1 MNISDLSTR
10 LGISVQDDLLF
21 ETAFTHKS
29 YANERTGREHNERLE
44 FLGDAVLELAT
55 TKFLYAKFPQEPEGK
70 LTKLRSA
77 LVSGVS
83 LSEVASCLE
92 FGDFLRLS
100 RGEEASGGRT
110 KNPLLADTFEAVV
123 GAIYLDQDFDAAEN
137 FLKKQLFPRLPEV
150 LEKELHIDAKSAL
163 QELVQERE
171 DITPHYEVLSEAG
184 PDHAKEFLSGVFV
197 GEKKIGEG
205 KGSSKQKA
213 EVDAATNALEEW
225 KKGQ

>member
-1 MNISDLSTR
+1 MNIPDLSTR

-29 YANERTGREHNERLE
+29 YANERSGVEHNERLE

-55 TKFLYAKFPQEPEGK
+55 TRFLYKKFPQEPEGK

-83 LSEVASCLE
+83 LSEVASRLE
-92 FGDFLRLS
+92 FGDFIQLS
-100 RGEEASGGRT
+100 RGEEASGGRA
-110 KNPLLADTFEAVV
+110 KDPLLADAFEAVV
-123 GAIYLDQDFDAAEN
+123 GAIYLDQGFDAAEN

-150 LEKELHIDAKSAL
+150 LEKELHLDAKSAL

-171 DITPHYEVLSEAG
+171 DITPHYEVLSEIG

-197 GEKKIGEG
+197 GERKIGEG
-205 KGSSKQKA
+205 RGSSKQKA
-213 EVDAATNALEEW
+213 EVDAAKNVLEDW
-225 KKGQ
+225 KRS